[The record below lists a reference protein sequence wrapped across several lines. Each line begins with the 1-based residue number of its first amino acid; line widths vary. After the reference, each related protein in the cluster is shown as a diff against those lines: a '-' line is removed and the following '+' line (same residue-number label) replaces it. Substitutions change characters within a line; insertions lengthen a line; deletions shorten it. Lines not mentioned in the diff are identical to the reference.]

1 MSNAFENVFCTLPL
15 LIQVGCPDPISI
27 CVFPSPFF
35 FMEIFNFLFLSQAL
49 RKIGLESLVMI
60 GSVSMTFKTDYLN
73 RVRMNTVQ
81 GFQIFSPIGF
91 MMYPCDVTKLCKEC
105 DSCDVSQASGYFD
118 KFNVDVLAFYS
129 GDYVEGLKL
138 FASTLTIVI
147 FLFFYGYLQPENCLN
162 LKCLLYGRTMI
173 LNYW

>member
-1 MSNAFENVFCTLPL
+1 
-15 LIQVGCPDPISI
+15 
-27 CVFPSPFF
+27 
-35 FMEIFNFLFLSQAL
+35 MEILNFLFHSQAL

-138 FASTLTIVI
+138 FPSTLTIVI
-147 FLFFYGYLQPENCLN
+147 FLFFSMVISSP
-162 LKCLLYGRTMI
+162 KI
-173 LNYW
+173 A